1 MKKFIMITPLQPVTP
16 TRDFLQCSRYEAVGN
31 ERLRFDKSTRFPLMA
46 VINAY
51 AEPNEEIRVLTVT
64 PDTDSARIHEQQ
76 LRDELASLQEEKG
89 FICRGVEA
97 IPITYAGDVDTQL
110 ELFRKL
116 LPYFE
121 ESDTLY
127 ACLTYGTKPM
137 PIAELMAIE
146 YAYRVV
152 EDVAIGCL
160 VYGELDHSAGE
171 PAPMRI
177 FDITSLIRLD
187 EIVRMLAEHRVSD
200 PINIINRILDF
211 GEGE

>member
-31 ERLRFDKSTRFPLMA
+31 KRLRFDKSTRFPLMA

-121 ESDTLY
+121 EGDTLY

>member
-16 TRDFLQCSRYEAVGN
+16 TRDFLQCSRYEAIGN
-31 ERLRFDKSTRFPLMA
+31 DLLIFEKDTRFPLMS

-51 AEPNEEIRVLTVT
+51 AERGEEIRVITITPVT
-64 PDTDSARIHEQQ
+64 ESSRIHEQQ
-76 LRDELASLQEEKG
+76 LRDELASLQVEKG
-89 FICRGVEA
+89 FICSGVEV
-97 IPITYAGDVDTQL
+97 IDITYAGDVDTQL

-121 ESDTLY
+121 KGDTLY
-127 ACLTYGTKPM
+127 ACLTYGNKPM

-152 EDVAIGCL
+152 DDVSIGCL
-160 VYGELDHSAGE
+160 VYGELDHSAGN
-171 PAPMRI
+171 PAPMRV

-187 EIVRMLAEHRVSD
+187 EIVRMLAEHRVAE
-200 PINIINRILDF
+200 PMNIINRILDF

>member
-1 MKKFIMITPLQPVTP
+1 MKKFIMITPTHPVTP
-16 TRDFLQCSRYEAVGN
+16 TRYEAAGN
-31 ERLRFDKSTRFPLMA
+31 ERLKFDGNTRFPLIA
-46 VINAY
+46 VINGY
-51 AEPNEEIRVLTVT
+51 AERGEEIRVFTIT
-64 PDTDSARIHEQQ
+64 PDSDFARIHEQE
-76 LRDELASLQEEKG
+76 LRDELAALHAEKG
-89 FICRGVEA
+89 FVCRGVEA

-116 LPYFE
+116 LPCFE
-121 ESDTLY
+121 KGDTLY
-127 ACLTYGTKPM
+127 GCLTYGTKPM

-152 EDVAIGCL
+152 DDVAIGSL

-187 EIVRMLAEHRVSD
+187 EIVRLLAENRVAEPMRFID
-200 PINIINRILDF
+200 RILDL
-211 GEGE
+211 GKEEN